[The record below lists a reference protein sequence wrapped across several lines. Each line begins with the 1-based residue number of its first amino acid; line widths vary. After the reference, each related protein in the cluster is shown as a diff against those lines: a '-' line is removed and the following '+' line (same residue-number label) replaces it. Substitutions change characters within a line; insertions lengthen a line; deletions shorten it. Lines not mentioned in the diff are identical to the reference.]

1 MSLSETMRIN
11 FFENKFPKGQ
21 TSVRDKVM
29 DLKTRIRK
37 ALIEARR
44 KERKIKCIHLGNEE
58 MEDFHFWEK
67 KDQDGLTNEEI
78 ENTSGSNDFSITV
91 HAVSRPRFFRVY
103 Y

>member
-1 MSLSETMRIN
+1 
-11 FFENKFPKGQ
+11 
-21 TSVRDKVM
+21 M

-58 MEDFHFWEK
+58 MEDLHFWEE
-67 KDQDGLTNEEI
+67 KDQDNLTNEET
-78 ENTSGSNDFSITV
+78 ESTPDSNDSSITV
-91 HAVSRPRFFRVY
+91 HAVNRPRFFRVY